1 MSKIKE
7 LYSKKFHWGAR
18 IIFASENFI
27 IVSASFLLGY
37 YVTSSLD
44 HSAPI
49 IDGLWAII
57 SGIMVWDTTPKK
69 TIALVKIRV
78 KASVIGAF
86 IAALY
91 LIMFDFHIL
100 GLGVCMFIG
109 VLFNFTVNFKEGI
122 KPTGVTMAVILLI
135 STINT
140 DINPMLNSSLRVL
153 ESALG
158 CMVAIAVS
166 YIPIPPRYRFVK

>member
-1 MSKIKE
+1 MSKITD
-7 LYSKKFHWGAR
+7 LYTKKFHWGAR
-18 IIFASENFI
+18 LIFAAENLI
-27 IVSASFLLGY
+27 IATASFLLGY

-69 TIALVKIRV
+69 TIELVKNRV
-78 KASVIGAF
+78 KASVIGAV
-86 IAALY
+86 IATAY
-91 LIMFDFHIL
+91 LMMFDFHVV
-100 GLGVCMFIG
+100 GFGVCIFIG
-109 VLFNFTVNFKEGI
+109 VLFNFTFNTKEGI

-135 STINT
+135 STINA

-153 ESALG
+153 ESSLG
-158 CMVAIAVS
+158 CVVAIAVS

>member
-1 MSKIKE
+1 MSKIKD
-7 LYSKKFHWGAR
+7 LYTKKFHWWAR
-18 IIFASENFI
+18 IIFALEIFI
-27 IVSASFLLGY
+27 IASASFLLGY

-69 TIALVKIRV
+69 TFELVKIRV
-78 KASVIGAF
+78 KASIIGAT
-86 IAALY
+86 IATVY
-91 LIMFDFHIL
+91 LTMFDFHVV
-100 GLGVCMFIG
+100 GLGVCAFIA
-109 VLFNFTVNFKEGI
+109 VLFNFSFNSKEGI
-122 KPTGVTMAVILLI
+122 KPTGVTIAVILLI
-135 STINT
+135 STMNA

-158 CMVAIAVS
+158 CTVAIVVS